1 MLGIA
6 ASLVLRGRPVPRV
19 LVLVLVALAGRASAA
34 PLSERRPAP
43 QVWAEAALTSAAFA
57 GAVAIEATRGEH
69 GGRWDWEP
77 SVDTSARRN
86 FNNGAAQVSNL
97 TGALSLALPLV
108 GQFAAG
114 FDPGL
119 ANALMMYAEAHAA
132 NLLLVTATKEI
143 VRRPRPYT
151 HSDEPA
157 VQRFA
162 REQGSEAYVSFYS
175 GHAST
180 AFTAAVAGSLLYAG
194 RTRDPWSRH
203 FMWGTEMLLAGTTAQ
218 LRVRAG
224 RHYRTD
230 IWVGS
235 AVGTAL
241 GVAVPA
247 LHGAMPRL
255 SASELGVA
263 GGGLLLGLVGG
274 ELVDPCRLLG
284 CLAPGAPAPEPPAPE
299 GPGSAAAR
307 SVNPGSSS
315 SGLQWSL
322 TPIAGAQGAGLQ
334 FSAEW

>member
-1 MLGIA
+1 MA
-6 ASLVLRGRPVPRV
+6 KLVL
-19 LVLVLVALAGRASAA
+19 LLVALTGRAGAA

-43 QVWAEAALTSAAFA
+43 QLWAEAALTSAAFA
-57 GAVAIEATRGEH
+57 GAVVIEGTRGEH
-69 GGRWDWEP
+69 AGRWDWEP
-77 SVDTSARRN
+77 GVDVTVRRN
-86 FNNGAAQVSNL
+86 FNNDAAQVSNL
-97 TGALSLALPLV
+97 TGVITLLLPLV

-119 ANALMMYAEAHAA
+119 ANATMMYVEAHAA

-151 HSDEPA
+151 HSDDPA

-194 RTRDPWSRH
+194 RTRDAWSRH
-203 FMWGTEMLLAGTTAQ
+203 FMWGTELLLAGTTAQ

-235 AVGTAL
+235 AVGIAI

-247 LHGAMPRL
+247 LHGAIPRL
-255 SASELGVA
+255 SASELAVA
-263 GGGLLLGLVGG
+263 GGGLVLGLVGG

-284 CLAPGAPAPEPPAPE
+284 CVAPEAAAPE
-299 GPGSAAAR
+299 GPGPGAAEGA
-307 SVNPGSSS
+307 
-315 SGLQWSL
+315 QWSL
-322 TPIAGAQGAGLQ
+322 TPGAVGEGAGLQ
-334 FSAEW
+334 FSAKW

>member
-1 MLGIA
+1 MRGWE
-6 ASLVLRGRPVPRV
+6 ASLA
-19 LVLVLVALAGRASAA
+19 LVLVVLAAPARAA

-43 QVWAEAALTSAAFA
+43 QLWAEAAVTTAAFA
-57 GAVAIEATRGEH
+57 GAMVIEGTRGEH
-69 GGRWDWEP
+69 GGRWDWQP
-77 SVDTSARRN
+77 GVDVSVRRN

-97 TGALSLALPLV
+97 TGASAILLPLA

-114 FDPGL
+114 FGPGL
-119 ANALMMYAEAHAA
+119 ANGSMMYAEAHAA
-132 NLLLVTATKEI
+132 SLLLMAATKEL

-151 HSDEPA
+151 HSDDPA

-162 REQGSEAYVSFYS
+162 REQGAEAYVSFYS
-175 GHAST
+175 GHASA

-203 FMWGTEMLLAGTTAQ
+203 LMWGPELLLASTTAQ

-235 AVGTAL
+235 AVGTAI

-255 SASELGVA
+255 SASELAVA
-263 GGGLLLGLVGG
+263 GGAWLLGLVGA

-284 CLAPGAPAPEPPAPE
+284 CITPELPAPE
-299 GPGSAAAR
+299 R
-307 SVNPGSSS
+307 RVVNPGSSS
-315 SGLQWSL
+315 SDVHWSL
-322 TPIAGAQGAGLQ
+322 TPIAGAQGTGLQ
-334 FSAEW
+334 LSAQW

>member
-1 MLGIA
+1 MRGLA
-6 ASLVLRGRPVPRV
+6 ASLVP
-19 LVLVLVALAGRASAA
+19 VLVAVAARASAA
-34 PLSERRPAP
+34 PLSEPRPAP
-43 QVWAEAALTSAAFA
+43 QVWAEAAVTTAAFA
-57 GAVAIEATRGEH
+57 GAVVIEGTRGEH

-77 SVDTSARRN
+77 GVDVSVRRN

-97 TGALSLALPLV
+97 TGAIALLLPLA
-108 GQFAAG
+108 GQFWVH

-119 ANALMMYAEAHAA
+119 ANATMMYAEAHAA

-151 HSDEPA
+151 HSEDPA

-180 AFTAAVAGSLLYAG
+180 TFTAAVAGSLLYAG

-235 AVGTAL
+235 AVGTAI

-247 LHGAMPRL
+247 LHGAIPRL

-263 GGGLLLGLVGG
+263 GGALVLGLVGG

-284 CLAPGAPAPEPPAPE
+284 CVATKAPAPE
-299 GPGSAAAR
+299 GPGPGAPEG
-307 SVNPGSSS
+307 VNPSSSS
-315 SGLQWSL
+315 SGVQWSL
-322 TPIAGAQGAGLQ
+322 APIAGAQGAGLQ